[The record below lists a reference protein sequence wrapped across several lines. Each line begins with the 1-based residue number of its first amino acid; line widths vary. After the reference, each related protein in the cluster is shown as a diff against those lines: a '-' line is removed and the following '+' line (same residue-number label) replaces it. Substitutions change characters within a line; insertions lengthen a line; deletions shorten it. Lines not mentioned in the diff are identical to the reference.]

1 MARFLMLILLVSS
14 GPLLAMTDPLRPPPG
29 FGGGSAAMNETDPD
43 AVLVLQSV
51 LLAPGRQI
59 ALISGR
65 SVAVGGRIGDYR
77 LISLNART
85 AVLQGPQGRM
95 QLQLIPSYKPAAP
108 ARAAQAAQ
116 PVPGGRP
123 E

>member
-1 MARFLMLILLVSS
+1 MARFLILLTL
-14 GPLLAMTDPLRPPPG
+14 LLAGPALAEADPLRPPAG
-29 FGGGSAAMNETDPD
+29 FGTGGG
-43 AVLVLQSV
+43 AVQESDSVLLLQSV

-77 LISLNART
+77 LVSLTARA
-85 AVLQGPQGRM
+85 AVLQGPQGRL
-95 QLQLIPSYKPAAP
+95 QLQLVPSFKPAAP
-108 ARAAQAAQ
+108 ARAAHAAQ
-116 PVPGGRP
+116 PTPGGRP